1 MNEKIKPKLILLID
15 RSNYIAHFDGL
26 LRQRELKDQIELWC
40 DVATPSGPKSYLAVD
55 GQFLKELSHF
65 SVRTYVGEDG
75 LKECVEAAEPSV
87 FFSLHSRRK
96 YRHCNFGAHI
106 FVRVQQLLDSFTY
119 SDGLDL
125 VDCDYF
131 FGASDY
137 WLELVILNLKEL
149 KECGPELE
157 AELRRKFRAVSLLKV
172 SRLMQR
178 DEGRIKGLK
187 KKYSIDPNKRVI
199 LLLPT
204 PIKGLG
210 YWAQCFGSKTM
221 FGRALYHFKD
231 LAFNRAREYFDEENR
246 WNYSE
251 SNHAKLHATLARKKR
266 EENATIIVKQ
276 RKKNEI
282 HPDVEDIADQIFYD
296 ESHLDPIIYD
306 LLCVADVCVHF
317 DSAVVFEAAKIGV
330 FSISLKRPP
339 YSRLPKRAKEI
350 WRRANAIPNESM
362 LSFDGV
368 SLRISLSDDL
378 TNLAKISLTNHT
390 INQASRIKYLNAFC
404 GLENSSQLAEVVKEI
419 SREVKYV

>member
-1 MNEKIKPKLILLID
+1 MNKNIEPKLILLIE
-15 RSNYIAHFDGL
+15 RSNYIPHFDGL
-26 LRQRELKDQIELWC
+26 LRQRELKDRIELWC
-40 DVATPSGPKSYLAVD
+40 DVARPNGAKSYLAID
-55 GQFLKELSHF
+55 RQFLKEFSHL

-87 FFSLHSRRK
+87 FFSLHSRGK
-96 YRHCNFGAHI
+96 YRHCDFGAHI

-119 SDGLDL
+119 SDGQDL

-137 WLELVILNLKEL
+137 WLDLAILNLREIN
-149 KECGPELE
+149 ECGPALE
-157 AELRRKFRAVSLLKV
+157 AELRKKFRAVSLLKV
-172 SRLMQR
+172 TRLAQR
-178 DEGRIKGLK
+178 NEGRIESLK
-187 KKYSIDPNKRVI
+187 KKYNIDPNKRVI

-210 YWAQCFGSKTM
+210 YWAQCFASKTM
-221 FGRALYHFKD
+221 FGRAIYHFKD

-246 WNYSE
+246 WNYSA
-251 SNHAKLHATLARKKR
+251 SNHAKLHAVLAKKKQ

-282 HPDVEDIADQIFYD
+282 HSDVQDIADQIFYD
-296 ESHLDPIIYD
+296 ESHLDPVIYD

-339 YSRLPKRAKEI
+339 YSRLPKRAKEM

-362 LSFDGV
+362 LGFDGV
-368 SLRISLSDDL
+368 SLRISLSDNL
-378 TNLAKISLTNHT
+378 TNLTNISLTNHT
-390 INQASRIKYLNAFC
+390 INQASRVRYLNAFC
-404 GLENSSQLAEVVKEI
+404 GLKNSSQLAEVVKEI
-419 SREVKYV
+419 SREIKYV